1 MVNSSTVKSRLY
13 LPEDN
18 GYIPEW
24 KVLSYTAANLILL
37 SKVGEDQQLEMRT
50 HPRQHRQLTIG
61 GELGNPYPSFR
72 QTGSNFTSLVRMLLI
87 FKTVSLKEHSR
98 EKITVMNLSPATV
111 TQRFWAAW
119 SYISGSRLLPSSRV
133 ADCGNNANFYI

>member
-18 GYIPEW
+18 GYVPER

-37 SKVGEDQQLEMRT
+37 SKLGEDQQLEMRT
-50 HPRQHRQLTIG
+50 DPRQHRQPTIG

-98 EKITVMNLSPATV
+98 DKITVINLSPATV
-111 TQRFWAAW
+111 TQRF
-119 SYISGSRLLPSSRV
+119 
-133 ADCGNNANFYI
+133 